1 MPPATNTP
9 FKIATWNV
17 NSLRVRLEQVIK
29 WLTAEQ
35 PDVLVL
41 QETKITDEQFPVE
54 DIEAAGYQ
62 VVFSGQKTY
71 NGVAIISKSKPKD
84 IVTDLPELD
93 DPQRR
98 ILAATINDIRILNL
112 YVVNGSQVGS
122 EKFAY
127 KLDWLDKVTHWVATQ
142 LENHTKFI
150 ILGDFNIAPSD
161 RDVHN
166 PKAWKERILC
176 STPERDALNALLKLG
191 FVDSFRLFEQ
201 NDHIWSWWDYRG
213 SAFQKNMG
221 LRIDLILSSLLLSER
236 CTACFI
242 DKEPRGWQRPSDHAP
257 VIAQYRS

>member
-1 MPPATNTP
+1 MKT
-9 FKIATWNV
+9 FKVATWNV

-41 QETKITDEQFPVE
+41 QETKMTDDQFPEE
-54 DIEAAGYQ
+54 DIKAAGYQ

-71 NGVAIISKSKPKD
+71 NGVAILTKSSPESC
-84 IVTDLPELD
+84 VLDLPNLD

-112 YVVNGSQVGS
+112 YVVNGSEVGS
-122 EKFAY
+122 EKYAY
-127 KLDWLDKVTHWVATQ
+127 KLDWLSKVTDWVAEQ
-142 LENHTKFI
+142 IKQHHKFI

-176 STPERDALNALLKLG
+176 STPERDALNKLLQLG
-191 FVDSFRLFEQ
+191 FSDNFRQFEQ
-201 NDHIWSWWDYRG
+201 QDKTWSWWDYRSG
-213 SAFQKNMG
+213 GFQKNMG
-221 LRIDLILSSLLLSER
+221 LRIDLILSSQLLSER
-236 CTACFI
+236 CIGCYV
-242 DKEPRGWQRPSDHAP
+242 DKEPRGWDRPSDHAP
-257 VIAQYRS
+257 VIAEYRM